1 MLEAVAQYD
10 FTARSSREV
19 SFTKGSTIL
28 LYCQASSD
36 WWRGCVDGREGLVPD
51 KYILIKIRGEDDP
64 RDSLASI
71 SEGLD
76 KRRIPSQT
84 DTLRSTRSEQSP
96 RFQRPHHSVSVP
108 PDTPPLTRSQPHRH
122 SISHAPGPFPAQ
134 ASDQY
139 RTRSQS
145 RDSLDQDSGIP
156 DSEVTSSERASR
168 SPLGQGSE
176 SDYKSLEL
184 DSLSVDESAEM
195 TAGEVRETFS
205 NIHADATSGAT
216 VIHVSG
222 NIEEEETV
230 ETEL

>member
-1 MLEAVAQYD
+1 M
-10 FTARSSREV
+10 
-19 SFTKGSTIL
+19 
-28 LYCQASSD
+28 
-36 WWRGCVDGREGLVPD
+36 
-51 KYILIKIRGEDDP
+51 
-64 RDSLASI
+64 
-71 SEGLD
+71 D

-122 SISHAPGPFPAQ
+122 SISHATGAYTPQ

-195 TAGEVRETFS
+195 TTGEVRETFS

-230 ETEL
+230 ETEVRQDIIENTSYLFYSHSYNTKQQHYKGLKSNYRPIRQ